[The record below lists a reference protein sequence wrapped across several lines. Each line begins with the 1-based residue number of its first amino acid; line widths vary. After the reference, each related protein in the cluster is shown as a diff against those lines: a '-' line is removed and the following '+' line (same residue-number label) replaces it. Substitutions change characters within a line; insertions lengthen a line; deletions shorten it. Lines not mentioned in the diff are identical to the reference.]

1 MIDIINFVMDHTNE
15 IANYE
20 ILFYSDGDKEVV
32 FTMKNGDEYS
42 FFAC

>member
-1 MIDIINFVMDHTNE
+1 MNDIINFVMDNPNE

-20 ILFYSDGDKEVV
+20 ILYYSDGNKEVV

-42 FFAC
+42 FFTC